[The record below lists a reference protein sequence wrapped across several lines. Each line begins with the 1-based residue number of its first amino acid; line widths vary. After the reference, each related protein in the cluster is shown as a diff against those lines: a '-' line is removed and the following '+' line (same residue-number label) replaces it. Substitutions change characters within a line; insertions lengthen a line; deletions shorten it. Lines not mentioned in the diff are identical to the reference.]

1 MQTPRRRS
9 HFPRNG
15 GVIGGRRGLVKTT
28 RNSLLRGM
36 PTREE
41 ILVLGLTAGVLG
53 SLVGGLMLGVG
64 LGLVV
69 NGAHVGWLLVL
80 PAAPVSGL
88 LGYILARRL
97 ARQLPK

>member
-1 MQTPRRRS
+1 
-9 HFPRNG
+9 
-15 GVIGGRRGLVKTT
+15 
-28 RNSLLRGM
+28 M

-64 LGLVV
+64 LGMAV

>member
-1 MQTPRRRS
+1 M
-9 HFPRNG
+9 
-15 GVIGGRRGLVKTT
+15 VIGGRGGLVKTT
-28 RNSLLRGM
+28 RTSLLRIM

-64 LGLVV
+64 LGLAV